1 MYISNVQYRGANSL
15 AHFCV
20 LKCYCEWKIFLS
32 RRRKKCASSEN
43 NKRRSLIFLKWW
55 CLCQQMAGEKRVAP
69 STKVITHIKK
79 ESILNNILANVCII
93 LCSRHHNLHSFRTKK
108 RDSELFFSFLASLLL
123 HSIRLLASAC
133 LLRFIYFLLSSIV
146 HTVWSNGASE
156 KVRKKKTFLSPQEHL
171 N

>member
-1 MYISNVQYRGANSL
+1 M
-15 AHFCV
+15 
-20 LKCYCEWKIFLS
+20 S
-32 RRRKKCASSEN
+32 RRRKKCASSEK

-108 RDSELFFSFLASLLL
+108 RDSELFFFFSCFFTSSFYSF
-123 HSIRLLASAC
+123 AC
-133 LLRFIYFLLSSIV
+133 FCMSPSFYLFSFIIHCTYCVKL
-146 HTVWSNGASE
+146 WSFRKSKKE
-156 KVRKKKTFLSPQEHL
+156 KNFPFSPRTFKLIFNFYHL
-171 N
+171 

>member
-15 AHFCV
+15 AHFRV

-32 RRRKKCASSEN
+32 TRRRKKCASSEKN
-43 NKRRSLIFLKWW
+43 IREKRRSLIFLKWW

-108 RDSELFFSFLASLLL
+108 KRLNFFFLLL
-123 HSIRLLASAC
+123 HSIRLLAFAC
-133 LLRFIYFLLSSIV
+133 LLLFIIFFYLSLYILCEAIELQKKEKLSFLPKNI
-146 HTVWSNGASE
+146 
-156 KVRKKKTFLSPQEHL
+156 
-171 N
+171 